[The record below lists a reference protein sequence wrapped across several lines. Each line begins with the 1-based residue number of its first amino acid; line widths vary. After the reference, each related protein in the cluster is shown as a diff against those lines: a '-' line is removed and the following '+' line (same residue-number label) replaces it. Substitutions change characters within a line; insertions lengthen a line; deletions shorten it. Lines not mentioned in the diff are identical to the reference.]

1 MDNRF
6 DHPKRGSVEGM
17 HQQRTSF
24 PPQLTSARL
33 PSQDTPRRPTPDLM
47 RGRELE
53 HPFWEGPPAGLLEQE
68 DARAEWL
75 GSLRAQA
82 RRCPEDAFF
91 SHVTAARLWGI
102 PLPPHLEHDP
112 LTDLTRPSPF
122 HASEGVGIRGHTLVV
137 QPGDVLPRRVV
148 RVTTL
153 ARTWCDLAP
162 LLTEEELLVAGDFLI
177 WRRRPPLVRVS
188 RDALL
193 AQVER
198 HPGRIAAHK
207 RRAVLPLLS
216 DRSDSA
222 PESTLRYRFLRAGL
236 PEMRVNTAVRS
247 RDGQLIAT
255 PHLQFAEFRLA
266 VEYAGQPWRAN
277 TDHWH
282 LDRTISPWLD
292 LAGWRVTAATALDL
306 VDSRALIARV
316 ETRLR
321 QRGWSG

>member
-1 MDNRF
+1 M
-6 DHPKRGSVEGM
+6 P
-17 HQQRTSF
+17 QRSSF

-33 PSQDTPRRPTPDLM
+33 PSQDAARRPTGDRT

-53 HPFWEGPPAGLLEQE
+53 HPFWEGPPDGAPDRE
-68 DARAEWL
+68 DSRAEWL
-75 GSLRAQA
+75 GSIRTQS
-82 RRCPEDAFF
+82 RRYPEDAFF

-102 PLPPHLEHDP
+102 PLPPHLENNP
-112 LTDLTRPSPF
+112 LTDVTRPAPF
-122 HASEGVGIRGHTLVV
+122 HAPEGTGVRGHSLVV

-148 RVTTL
+148 RVTSP

-162 LLTEEELLVAGDFLI
+162 LLTEEELLVAGDFLL
-177 WRRRPPLVRVS
+177 WRHRPPQVRVS
-188 RDALL
+188 RDALT
-193 AQVER
+193 AHVER
-198 HPGRIAAHK
+198 HPGRVCARN

-216 DRSDSA
+216 ERSDSA
-222 PESTLRYRFLRAGL
+222 PESTLRYRFIRAGL
-236 PEMRVNTAVRS
+236 PEMRVNTAVRG
-247 RDGQLIAT
+247 RDGRLIAT

-306 VDSRALIARV
+306 ADSGALIDRV
-316 ETRLR
+316 STRLR